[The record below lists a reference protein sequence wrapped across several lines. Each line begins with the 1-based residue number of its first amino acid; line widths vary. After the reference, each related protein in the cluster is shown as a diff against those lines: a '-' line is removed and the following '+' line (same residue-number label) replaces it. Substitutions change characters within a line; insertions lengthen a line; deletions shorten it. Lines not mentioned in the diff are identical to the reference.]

1 MLNLNSS
8 IQDNKLLGSLLL
20 CALIGEI
27 MIRHPA
33 NNNLHLF
40 YESEYLGLPVQTIKG
55 PLITEYLEL
64 LYKTINLALNEHQRV
79 FAFRVDLRFPEFL
92 DTTPYLY
99 SNSVV
104 ENFVGAF
111 RYQVER
117 DRDKAK
123 GLSVRTHDTSVRY
136 VWAREIGS
144 FGRPH
149 FHFVF
154 FLNHHAYFSLGS
166 FELKRANLFN
176 RVNTAW
182 ASALKLPVESI
193 RGVVEF
199 PRNPTYKLRR
209 GDHHSIAPLFHRASY
224 LCKSDTKQYGN
235 GCHCFGASRG

>member
-1 MLNLNSS
+1 
-8 IQDNKLLGSLLL
+8 
-20 CALIGEI
+20 